1 MSKALH
7 RRRIKVVD
15 GRFQY
20 RAVAVA
26 LSVIVGGL
34 VLVAAAIAVIFL
46 AVRAAGGTIHPEEL
60 LEVLA
65 ALLVNDLAIMVLM
78 IVVGIFMTHR
88 VAGPVY
94 RIETEIDR
102 VLGGEKGVRVRL
114 RRHDSF
120 PDLAE
125 KVNQLIERIDGSRK
139 G

>member
-1 MSKALH
+1 MNKVFH
-7 RRRIKVVD
+7 KRRIKVVN

-20 RAVAVA
+20 GAVAMS
-26 LSVIVGGL
+26 LSVVAGGL
-34 VLVAAAIAVIFL
+34 LLVAAGIAVIFL
-46 AVRAAGGTIHPEEL
+46 AVRSAGGSIRAEEF

-65 ALLVNDLAIMVLM
+65 SLLINDLAIMVLM

-94 RIETEIDR
+94 RIESDIER
-102 VLGGEKGVRVRL
+102 VLAGEKGVRVHL

-125 KVNQLIERIDGSRK
+125 KVNQLIERIDNSRK